1 MSFRKAY
8 RRYRTLWVSLL
19 ACAAFLALAVY
30 GWGVSW
36 EDLTSTLWVAVVLLV
51 GLMLAAAIL
60 GFILFRVRRW
70 REHRDRAPRD
80 SQ

>member
-8 RRYRTLWVSLL
+8 RRYRTLWVSLM

-30 GWGVSW
+30 GWGVRW
-36 EDLTSTLWVAVVLLV
+36 EDLVSTLWVAAVLLV

-70 REHRDRAPRD
+70 RESRDRKANDGR
-80 SQ
+80 

>member
-19 ACAAFLALAVY
+19 ACTAFLALAVY
-30 GWGVSW
+30 GWGVRW
-36 EDLTSTLWVAVVLLV
+36 DDLVNTLWVATVLLV

-70 REHRDRAPRD
+70 RESRDRKAND
-80 SQ
+80 SR

>member
-1 MSFRKAY
+1 MSFRRAY

-36 EDLTSTLWVAVVLLV
+36 QELRTTLWVAVVLLV
-51 GLMLAAAIL
+51 GLVLSAAVL
-60 GFILFRVRRW
+60 GFVLFRVRRW
-70 REHRDRAPRD
+70 RDRRH
-80 SQ
+80 QTRR